1 MRLIEEATEQYLRV
15 SHLQASGGPQGTE
28 MSTLQ
33 DPQTESSSSDIGDSF
48 EEDEQSVPVPE
59 NGNGTAQVMDS
70 PWKIFFQQTNE
81 TAAADHPTN
90 QKAENSSDI
99 TVSNRKA
106 ENSNDITVSH
116 QTNQKVENS
125 SDITIS
131 HLTNQKAENSS
142 DITVSHLTNQKAEN
156 SSDITVSQLT
166 NETPKPDSDSSD
178 VTNRVFQWN
187 VDAAEFKPS
196 FVS

>member
-1 MRLIEEATEQYLRV
+1 MHYRKLMRLIEEATEQYLRV
-15 SHLQASGGPQGTE
+15 SHLQASGGPQGAE
-28 MSTLQ
+28 ILTLQ

-48 EEDEQSVPVPE
+48 EEDEHSVPVPE
-59 NGNGTAQVMDS
+59 NGNGTSSPAAAQVMDS

-90 QKAENSSDI
+90 QKTENSSEI
-99 TVSNRKA
+99 A
-106 ENSNDITVSH
+106 VSH
-116 QTNQKVENS
+116 Q
-125 SDITIS
+125 I
-131 HLTNQKAENSS
+131 
-142 DITVSHLTNQKAEN
+142 
-156 SSDITVSQLT
+156 
-166 NETPKPDSDSSD
+166 NETQKPDSDTSD

>member
-15 SHLQASGGPQGTE
+15 SHLQAAGGPQGAE
-28 MSTLQ
+28 ISTLQ

-48 EEDEQSVPVPE
+48 EEDEHSVPVPE
-59 NGNGTAQVMDS
+59 NGNGTSLPAAAQVMDS

-81 TAAADHPTN
+81 IATADHPTN
-90 QKAENSSDI
+90 QKAENSGDI
-99 TVSNRKA
+99 TVGN
-106 ENSNDITVSH
+106 
-116 QTNQKVENS
+116 QTNQKTENR
-125 SDITIS
+125 DDTAC
-131 HLTNQKAENSS
+131 HQ
-142 DITVSHLTNQKAEN
+142 TNQKAEN